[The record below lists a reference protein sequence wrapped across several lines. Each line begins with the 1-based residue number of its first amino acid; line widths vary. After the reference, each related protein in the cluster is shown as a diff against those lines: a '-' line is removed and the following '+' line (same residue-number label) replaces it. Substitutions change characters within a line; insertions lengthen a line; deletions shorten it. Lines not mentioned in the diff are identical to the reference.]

1 MKTIEPSEI
10 ISLLLDKSKK
20 YGSTD
25 AEVILTKNFGKN
37 LSFRN
42 GTEEKLE
49 EFNSFNVGIR
59 VFRGKKYSVLST
71 NKIDE
76 NSLLKLSEN
85 ANEIAKVSQEDKLS
99 FVATKEDHK
108 IYPVNEKIRINPY
121 DDYQPSILRM
131 KTKAQETENHALE
144 TSNKLISDGVQVSWS
159 KSQIYYS
166 NSNGFYNTRKKSINT
181 NSLTLITSKSD
192 KMERDY
198 HYSSKVFFN
207 DLEETVSIANKTA
220 EKVLKKIG
228 SSKPPTGKY
237 PIIFEPR
244 VSRSILNH
252 IVLALN
258 GSSIVNGT
266 SFLKGCINEKLFN
279 EEINVIDNPH
289 ILKGLGSKLFDAEG
303 LGTKKIDL
311 ISNGIVKNYLLNL
324 STAKQLNLKTN
335 CNAVRNL
342 SSPPSTGITN
352 VLIRP
357 GKTSEMEMINN
368 ISNGFYVTELLGS
381 SVSLITGD
389 YSRGA
394 NGFWIKNGVISY
406 PISEATIAGNLK
418 DMFLKMLPAS
428 NLDINSTIS
437 APSIFID
444 EMTIAGGSNSK

>member
-1 MKTIEPSEI
+1 MKKSDLKQLIKPLVKECIHEVLIEEG
-10 ISLLLDKSKK
+10 LLSNVV
-20 YGSTD
+20 
-25 AEVILTKNFGKN
+25 AEVAKGMQGN
-37 LSFRN
+37 LVV
-42 GTEEKLE
+42 E
-49 EFNSFNVGIR
+49 
-59 VFRGKKYSVLST
+59 
-71 NKIDE
+71 
-76 NSLLKLSEN
+76 
-85 ANEIAKVSQEDKLS
+85 ASQ
-99 FVATKEDHK
+99 
-108 IYPVNEKIRINPY
+108 
-121 DDYQPSILRM
+121 
-131 KTKAQETENHALE
+131 KT
-144 TSNKLISDGVQVSWS
+144 S
-159 KSQIYYS
+159 
-166 NSNGFYNTRKKSINT
+166 
-181 NSLTLITSKSD
+181 
-192 KMERDY
+192 
-198 HYSSKVFFN
+198 
-207 DLEETVSIANKTA
+207 
-220 EKVLKKIG
+220 
-228 SSKPPTGKY
+228 
-237 PIIFEPR
+237 
-244 VSRSILNH
+244 
-252 IVLALN
+252 
-258 GSSIVNGT
+258 
-266 SFLKGCINEKLFN
+266 EKLFN